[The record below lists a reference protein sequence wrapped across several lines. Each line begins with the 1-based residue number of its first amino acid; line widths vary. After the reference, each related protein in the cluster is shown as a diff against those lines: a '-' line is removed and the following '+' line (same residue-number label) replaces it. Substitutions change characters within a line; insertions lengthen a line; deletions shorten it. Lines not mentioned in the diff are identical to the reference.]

1 MRKIKI
7 FLFSIWLVILIIPAT
22 IPARAEDNCAWRA
35 ETTLTSPEIGV
46 GQPPD
51 PCKENN
57 ELRPEAGS
65 ETNCLATPRPADSS
79 SGYAYTRY
87 ICCCKETIPAPII
100 TAPKFI
106 MPELQI
112 NIPTLD
118 LTEPKCVLNDDGSF
132 HCEIP
137 WLGQYIIAI
146 YNYGLSVAGILA
158 AIILMAGGV
167 LWLVSGG
174 DASKVT
180 QAKELITGSIVGLV
194 ILASSYI
201 ILTQINPD
209 LVKFKAISI
218 ETIRGKQV
226 GLATGRNSTKAA
238 DFRNASCAT
247 EDELA
252 NGVEFY
258 ATGYYKP
265 AWEDSDNFRC
275 VVAMQCSCP
284 LGQDTTKNCNQL
296 YGKTFPGYHP
306 CKAFPENTPYCNMT
320 ASGSAPKDGDIA
332 GPGNCLETLPYGSKV
347 CFRGQTY
354 TITDTGGGIRGK
366 RIDVWSGNNLNK
378 ALSVTGTG
386 TLTKGPCDKVT
397 SPLAG
402 TFNTAGWSFQ
412 ANIKNQA
419 GDAGPELGGLLNCMK
434 PKLNPGV
441 GVISSIS
448 DSNHIGDL
456 SSCNKASCSTTS
468 CVHTCYSCHYGGGI
482 NTNKSYAADFGDEG
496 NFAAIK
502 AAALSCDPGAYVL
515 LEPMTAPDHVHIS
528 VSACPKN

>member
-35 ETTLTSPEIGV
+35 EVTLTNPELGTSQMT
-46 GQPPD
+46 GG
-51 PCKENN
+51 CYSN
-57 ELRPEAGS
+57 ETRPEAGS

-87 ICCCKETIPAPII
+87 ICCCKEAIPAPII

-112 NIPTLD
+112 KIPTLD
-118 LTEPKCVLNDDGSF
+118 LTEPECTLNEDGSY

-158 AIILMAGGV
+158 AIVLMAGGV
-167 LWLVSGG
+167 LWLISGG

-180 QAKELITGSIVGLV
+180 QAKELIVGSVVGLI

-218 ETIRGKQV
+218 GTIRGKQV
-226 GLATGRNSTKAA
+226 SLATSRNSTKAA
-238 DFRNASCAT
+238 DFKNASCAT

-265 AWEDSDNFRC
+265 AWEDNDNFRC

-284 LGQDTTKNCNQL
+284 LGQDTTKNCDQL
-296 YGKTFPGYHP
+296 YGKNFPGYHP

-332 GPGNCLETLPYGSKV
+332 GPGNCLDTLPYGSKV

-366 RIDVWSGNNLNK
+366 RIDVWSGDNLNK

-386 TLTKGPCDKVT
+386 TLTKGPCGQT
-397 SPLAG
+397 G
-402 TFNTAGWSFQ
+402 NNTACNNCVNLTIPFKDG
-412 ANIKNQA
+412 NQV
-419 GDAGPELGGLLNCMK
+419 DADLADKLIIAWNNSNGLAWQVTEAY
-434 PKLNPGV
+434 PPTV
-441 GVISSIS
+441 T
-448 DSNHIGDL
+448 H
-456 SSCNKASCSTTS
+456 ASA
-468 CVHTCYSCHYGGGI
+468 CHYNGQCADVGLTTDRSCAAVAELTAILENTGLSVLNEYIGCGGI
-482 NTNKSYAADFGDEG
+482 QTTYSNAGH
-496 NFAAIK
+496 
-502 AAALSCDPGAYVL
+502 L
-515 LEPMTAPDHVHIS
+515 HVQ
-528 VSACPKN
+528 